1 MLSDIERQVLR
12 TFDDDEADIIIDAI
26 REELSNP
33 ENSSIQFFLGAIILA
48 ALGLYQAEK
57 NGDGPISTFGDALWS
72 AFNSVSAV
80 GESGCPPTSSW
91 GRLISASLILFGTPI
106 YERVQ
111 ARIALLVNRIT
122 SGSAADNANVRAPV
136 VTKAL
141 KASDAIGAGPAFREA
156 LVDLG
161 SSLAKTQGL
170 IAKIE
175 AATAA
180 NRRTL
185 SKLSEHEVITDELL
199 EKMNALQSA
208 FNKVVVPAPSTP
220 SPPSPPPQKAAEPAA
235 PAPPPPSEEATKIEI
250 TLPKFD
256 LDQSHE
262 KVRQWMDKKKK
273 KKRKKKK
280 K

>member
-1 MLSDIERQVLR
+1 MLSDIETQVLR
-12 TFDDDEADIIIDAI
+12 TFDDEEADIIIDAI

-48 ALGLYQAEK
+48 ALGLYRAEK
-57 NGDGPISTFGDALWS
+57 DGDGPISTFGDALWS
-72 AFNSVSAV
+72 AFNAVSAV

-91 GRLISASLILFGTPI
+91 GRLINASLILFGTPI

-111 ARIALLVNRIT
+111 ARIALLVNRVT
-122 SGSAADNANVRAPV
+122 SGSAADGASVKAPA

-141 KASDAIGAGPAFREA
+141 KASDSLGAGPAFREA
-156 LVDLG
+156 LIDLG
-161 SSLAKTQGL
+161 TSLAKTQGL

-185 SKLSEHEVITDELL
+185 SKLSEHEVLTEELL
-199 EKMNALQSA
+199 EKMNTLQSTFERVLPPLEA
-208 FNKVVVPAPSTP
+208 SEPSVPPAP
-220 SPPSPPPQKAAEPAA
+220 QKETTV
-235 PAPPPPSEEATKIEI
+235 EV
-250 TLPKFD
+250 TLPQLDFD
-256 LDQSHE
+256 ESHE

-273 KKRKKKK
+273 KRKKKK
-280 K
+280 Q